1 MIKVFER
8 LLAKRAD
15 PVLDET
21 IMGLLKRVTHLED
34 RLAELDGKTLA
45 RVGELQG
52 KLEKEKTAYKR
63 AYARDYYAR
72 KKANLP
78 TLKQIEM
85 QARRDVYKEQA

>member
-1 MIKVFER
+1 MNWNPF
-8 LLAKRAD
+8 KRAD
-15 PVLDET
+15 PMQDET
-21 IMGLLKRVTHLED
+21 IMDLLKRVTYLEN
-34 RLAELDGKTLA
+34 RLAELDSKTLTH
-45 RVGELQG
+45 VSELQS

-85 QARRDVYKEQA
+85 QARREIHKEQA

>member
-1 MIKVFER
+1 MNWNLF
-8 LLAKRAD
+8 KRAD
-15 PVLDET
+15 PVQDEA
-21 IMGLLKRVTHLED
+21 IINLLKRVTHLED
-34 RLAELDGKTLA
+34 RLAELDSKTLTH
-45 RVGELQG
+45 VSELQS

-85 QARRDVYKEQA
+85 QARVKAHKEQA

>member
-1 MIKVFER
+1 MNWNPF
-8 LLAKRAD
+8 KRAD
-15 PVLDET
+15 PVQDEA
-21 IMGLLKRVTHLED
+21 IINLLKRVTHLED
-34 RLAELDGKTLA
+34 RLAELDGKTLTH
-45 RVGELQG
+45 VSELQS

-85 QARRDVYKEQA
+85 QARREIHKEQA

>member
-1 MIKVFER
+1 MNWNPF
-8 LLAKRAD
+8 KRAD
-15 PVLDET
+15 PVLDGT
-21 IMGLLKRVTHLED
+21 IMDLLKRVTHLED
-34 RLAELDGKTLA
+34 RLAELYGKTLA
-45 RVGELQG
+45 HVSELKG

-85 QARRDVYKEQA
+85 QARREVHKEQA

>member
-1 MIKVFER
+1 MNWNLF
-8 LLAKRAD
+8 KRTD
-15 PVLDET
+15 PVQDET
-21 IMGLLKRVTHLED
+21 IMDLLKRVTYLEN
-34 RLAELDGKTLA
+34 RLAELDSKTLTH
-45 RVGELQG
+45 VSELQS

-85 QARRDVYKEQA
+85 QARREIHKEQA

>member
-1 MIKVFER
+1 MNWNLF
-8 LLAKRAD
+8 KRAD
-15 PVLDET
+15 PVQDET
-21 IMGLLKRVTHLED
+21 IMDLLKRVTYLEN
-34 RLAELDGKTLA
+34 RLAELDSKTLTH
-45 RVGELQG
+45 VSELQS

-85 QARRDVYKEQA
+85 QARREIHKEQE

>member
-1 MIKVFER
+1 MNWNPF
-8 LLAKRAD
+8 KRAD
-15 PVLDET
+15 PVLDEA
-21 IMGLLKRVTHLED
+21 IINLLKRVTHLED
-34 RLAELDGKTLA
+34 RLAELDSKTLTH
-45 RVGELQG
+45 VSELQS

-85 QARRDVYKEQA
+85 QARREIHKEQA

>member
-1 MIKVFER
+1 MNWNLF
-8 LLAKRAD
+8 KRAE
-15 PVLDET
+15 PVRDEA
-21 IMGLLKRVTHLED
+21 IMDLLKRVTYLED

-45 RVGELQG
+45 HVSDLQG

-85 QARRDVYKEQA
+85 QARREVHKAQT

>member
-1 MIKVFER
+1 MNWNPFKC
-8 LLAKRAD
+8 AD
-15 PVLDET
+15 HVQDET
-21 IMGLLKRVTHLED
+21 IMDLLKRVTYLEN
-34 RLAELDGKTLA
+34 RLAELDSKTLTH
-45 RVGELQG
+45 VSELQS

-85 QARRDVYKEQA
+85 QARREIHKEQE

>member
-1 MIKVFER
+1 MNWNPFKC
-8 LLAKRAD
+8 AD
-15 PVLDET
+15 PVQDET
-21 IMGLLKRVTHLED
+21 IMDLLKRVTYLEN
-34 RLAELDGKTLA
+34 RLAELDSKTFTH
-45 RVGELQG
+45 VSELQS

-85 QARRDVYKEQA
+85 QARVKAHKEQA

>member
-1 MIKVFER
+1 MNWNPF
-8 LLAKRAD
+8 KRAD
-15 PVLDET
+15 PVQDET
-21 IMGLLKRVTHLED
+21 IMDLLKRVTYLEN
-34 RLAELDGKTLA
+34 RLAELDSKTLTH
-45 RVGELQG
+45 VSELQS

-85 QARRDVYKEQA
+85 QARREIHKEQE

>member
-1 MIKVFER
+1 MNWNLF
-8 LLAKRAD
+8 KRAD

-21 IMGLLKRVTHLED
+21 IMDLLKRVTHLED
-34 RLAELDGKTLA
+34 RLAELDGKTFA
-45 RVGELQG
+45 HVSELKG

-78 TLKQIEM
+78 TLKQVEM
-85 QARRDVYKEQA
+85 QARVEVHKEKA